1 MVEASNGQP
10 TGAGST
16 SGARAWQSQGPSRG
30 RIGLLHGIMSS
41 TGTWWRVGPA
51 LAALGWEVTAVDL
64 AGHGRGPRPTGG
76 LDLAGVAEH
85 AAQAL
90 PQGLT
95 VVVGHSLGAIVALS
109 AAARHPGLARGL
121 VLEEPP
127 SSSHLDLELVAKG
140 VEAQAGAVRSDRD
153 TYRRRVRHDNPLWD
167 DADVD
172 SAVESLEALDVASIV
187 SVLRAGQRW
196 DLPQLVRSLA
206 VPVLVIAAPAPMG
219 PGTVL
224 GGTALERLRT

>member
-1 MVEASNGQP
+1 M
-10 TGAGST
+10 
-16 SGARAWQSQGPSRG
+16 
-30 RIGLLHGIMSS
+30 
-41 TGTWWRVGPA
+41 
-51 LAALGWEVTAVDL
+51 
-64 AGHGRGPRPTGG
+64 
-76 LDLAGVAEH
+76 
-85 AAQAL
+85 
-90 PQGLT
+90 
-95 VVVGHSLGAIVALS
+95 
-109 AAARHPGLARGL
+109 
-121 VLEEPP
+121 LEEPP

-224 GGTALERLRT
+224 GGTALNGFEREEVRRDLPDGRFVVIGGGHSLHREQPERVTALISEFAQARLN